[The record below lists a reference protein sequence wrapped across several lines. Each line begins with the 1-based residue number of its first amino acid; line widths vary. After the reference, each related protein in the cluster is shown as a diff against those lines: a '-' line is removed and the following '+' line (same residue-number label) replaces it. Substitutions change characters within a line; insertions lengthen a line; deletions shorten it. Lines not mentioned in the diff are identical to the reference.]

1 MYLFLYLVKNHP
13 VGVNLSI
20 TLWVQYNCLICSEV
34 CQCDLCIF
42 WTVINP
48 VNYLVLVK
56 V

>member
-13 VGVNLSI
+13 VRVNLSI

-34 CQCDLCIF
+34 CQGDLCIF

-48 VNYLVLVK
+48 VDYLVLVK